1 MARIRHLA
9 ILTEDVQRLVK
20 FYTNSFGLK
29 IVQGVGTAT
38 YLTDGHINLA
48 IIPIGPEREI
58 EGNQLKEGINHFG
71 FEVESVEAMVPVCK
85 QWGAATDVKIK
96 TAQPRGGIPRLRS
109 RWQRDRPLTAWMAAL
124 NQLSLPRLRRS
135 WARRRVVRLCNPI
148 SKVDEASEQTY
159 IECFFIILI
168 ASLGPFQPRNL
179 IFLSS
184 RACPH
189 CLARASGRGTG
200 KLF

>member
-9 ILTEDVQRLVK
+9 ILTEDVNRLVK

-71 FEVESVEAMVPVCK
+71 FEVESVEALVPVCK
-85 QWGAATDVKIK
+85 QWGAATDVKK
-96 TAQPRGGIPRLRS
+96 
-109 RWQRDRPLTAWMAAL
+109 RPP
-124 NQLSLPRLRRS
+124 NR
-135 WARRRVVRLCNPI
+135 
-148 SKVDEASEQTY
+148 EA
-159 IECFFIILI
+159 
-168 ASLGPFQPRNL
+168 
-179 IFLSS
+179 
-184 RACPH
+184 
-189 CLARASGRGTG
+189 
-200 KLF
+200 